1 MGLALSNGDSNKDI
15 YIQQDYSF
23 NIIGML
29 CKLND
34 AFIVHNKIRHLLLF
48 WKLQYLWFLKITKD
62 LKV

>member
-48 WKLQYLWFLKITKD
+48 WKLQYL
-62 LKV
+62 